1 MALLPTIAVLL
12 VLAFCGSVR
21 ADGDLLVDGLRF
33 GVHGPRTRIVID
45 STGRYEFKARLLVD
59 PPRLVVDMP
68 EARFRIRPHPLGRPR
83 GLATGHRYG
92 RLEPGRSRVVVDLA
106 RPARVV
112 DEMWLPPSGESPR
125 WRWVLDLE
133 PLPAP
138 PQPRP
143 AAPLLAE
150 KAPGEPPAGATSPP
164 GSGERTEAAGA
175 PGQPQPARSSR
186 SAGPQAATPAPPAPI
201 GGEGSAG
208 GVADAPPAGA
218 ERAASGPTPRPA
230 PPPPSPAPAPP
241 PPRRF
246 VVVIDP
252 GHGGVDPG
260 TIGVGGVLEK
270 DITLAMAKA
279 LRAELERSGR
289 YVVHLT
295 REDDRF
301 LPLHERVA
309 IARRH
314 GADLFVSIHADS
326 TDDRTVSGA
335 SVYTLSEQASD
346 AEAERLARKENVVD
360 VLAGVEVA
368 VEDPL
373 VASILVD
380 LVQRDTLNRSVVFAD
395 LLSEEI
401 ARVQRLLRRH
411 RRFAGFAVLK
421 APDTPSVLLELGY
434 LSNPRDA
441 ARLRDPAFRRRLAAA
456 IRRAVDQYFDGL
468 QMPL

>member
-12 VLAFCGSVR
+12 VLTVCGSAR
-21 ADGDLLVDGLRF
+21 AGGDLLVDGLRF

-45 STGRYEFKARLLVD
+45 STGRYEFKARLLAA
-59 PPRLVVDMP
+59 PPRLVIDMP

-92 RLEPGRSRVVVDLA
+92 KLAPGRSRVVVDLA

-112 DEMWLPPSGESPR
+112 NEMWLPPSGESPR

-133 PLPAP
+133 PIPGP
-138 PQPRP
+138 PEPRP
-143 AAPLLAE
+143 ALRMARARAAAPA
-150 KAPGEPPAGATSPP
+150 GEEASGRAKPPAA
-164 GSGERTEAAGA
+164 RTGRVEAGA
-175 PGQPQPARSSR
+175 AAQGGGRSDRPDGAARSGRETAVGAPAARQRPSR
-186 SAGPQAATPAPPAPI
+186 PPEPAP
-201 GGEGSAG
+201 
-208 GVADAPPAGA
+208 V
-218 ERAASGPTPRPA
+218 
-230 PPPPSPAPAPP
+230 
-241 PPRRF
+241 PRRF
-246 VVVIDP
+246 VVVLDP

-301 LPLHERVA
+301 LPLRERVA

-314 GADLFVSIHADS
+314 GADLFISIHADS
-326 TDDRTVSGA
+326 IDDRSVRGA
-335 SVYTLSEQASD
+335 SVYTLSEKASD

-360 VLAGVEVA
+360 VLAGVDVA

-395 LLSEEI
+395 VLSEEI
-401 ARVQRLLRRH
+401 SRVQRLLRRH

-456 IRRAVDQYFDGL
+456 IRRAVDRYFDGL